1 MTLQRQILQEIYDSL
16 FPAVCVMIALMFFSG
31 CAQFQGNPIPE
42 TPKGQYV
49 TARKFYNDQV
59 ESLTAYA
66 PVLTPEQKTEM
77 GEELAPIMDTIETT
91 LDTWKVALMDP
102 ALDPA
107 GYNSA
112 WLKLRGQMVAVI
124 AKYLNE

>member
-1 MTLQRQILQEIYDSL
+1 MKKAIRIEIADCLVY
-16 FPAVCVMIALMFFSG
+16 VALMLAAVYMAG

-59 ESLTAYA
+59 EALTAYA
-66 PVLTPEQKTEM
+66 PVLTPAQKVSM
-77 GEELAPIMDTIETT
+77 HKDLAPVMDAIETT
-91 LDTWKVALMDP
+91 LDGWKVALMDP
-102 ALDPA
+102 SKDPA

-112 WLKLRGQMVAVI
+112 WMKLRGQMVAII
-124 AKYLNE
+124 AKYLSD

>member
-1 MTLQRQILQEIYDSL
+1 MGKQIRIEIADCMVYVVCL
-16 FPAVCVMIALMFFSG
+16 FLALALAGGG

-59 ESLTAYA
+59 EALTAYA
-66 PVLTPEQKTEM
+66 PVLTQEQKANMHKDLT
-77 GEELAPIMDTIETT
+77 PVMDAIETT
-91 LDTWKVALMDP
+91 LDGWKIALMDP
-102 ALDPA
+102 TKDPA
-107 GYNSA
+107 EYNSA
-112 WLKLRGQMVAVI
+112 WLRLRGQMVGII

>member
-1 MTLQRQILQEIYDSL
+1 MRALRKEIRIEVVDTMVYVL
-16 FPAVCVMIALMFFSG
+16 LMFLVLYLAG

-42 TPKGQYV
+42 TPKGKYV

-59 ESLTAYA
+59 EALTAYG
-66 PVLTPEQKTEM
+66 PVLTAEQKTDLKKD
-77 GEELAPIMDTIETT
+77 LAPVMDSIETT
-91 LDTWKVALMDP
+91 LDGWRVALMDP
-102 ALDPA
+102 TKDPA

-112 WLKLRGQMVAVI
+112 WMKLRGQMVGII

>member
-1 MTLQRQILQEIYDSL
+1 MKKAIRIEIADCLVY
-16 FPAVCVMIALMFFSG
+16 VALMLAAVYMAG

-59 ESLTAYA
+59 EALTAYA
-66 PVLTPEQKTEM
+66 PVLTMEQKADM
-77 GEELAPIMDTIETT
+77 KKDLAPVMDAIETT
-91 LDTWKVALMDP
+91 LDGWKVALMDP
-102 ALDPA
+102 TKDPA
-107 GYNSA
+107 EYNSA
-112 WLKLRGQMVAVI
+112 WLRLRGQMVGII